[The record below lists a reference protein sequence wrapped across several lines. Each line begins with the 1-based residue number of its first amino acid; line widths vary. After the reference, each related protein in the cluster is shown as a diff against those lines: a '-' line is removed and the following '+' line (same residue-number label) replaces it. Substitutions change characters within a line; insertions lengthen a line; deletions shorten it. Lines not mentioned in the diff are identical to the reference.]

1 MILELLP
8 RLYRVLEWQ
17 RKAVYTKIAIPSTE
31 RVMPDQTENGVTK
44 EVGKRTGRDPVILA
58 AAGSVLLA
66 WYQYYVRGN
75 KEHGL
80 FIGLWPPTLLAFSN
94 AVRINEI
101 AETIDS
107 NTSSLFE
114 WLSLN

>member
-1 MILELLP
+1 MADKTRKDEL
-8 RLYRVLEWQ
+8 
-17 RKAVYTKIAIPSTE
+17 
-31 RVMPDQTENGVTK
+31 K
-44 EVGKRTGRDPVILA
+44 EVRKGTGRDPIIIA
-58 AAGSVLLA
+58 AAASVLLA

-101 AETIDS
+101 SQKLESRTS
-107 NTSSLFE
+107 NLLD
-114 WLSLN
+114 WLSEGR

>member
-1 MILELLP
+1 
-8 RLYRVLEWQ
+8 
-17 RKAVYTKIAIPSTE
+17 
-31 RVMPDQTENGVTK
+31 MPDQKEKEAAK
-44 EVGKRTGRDPVILA
+44 EVGKRTGRDPVIMA

-94 AVRINEI
+94 AIRINEI
-101 AETIDS
+101 TKKVES
-107 NTSSLFE
+107 RTSSLLE
-114 WLSLN
+114 WLSQD